1 VWTKLDVPSKQHL
14 RVLTAGSGLDLLF
27 LWPVSGGLKIWHQ
40 QRYVCSCQLHDTAV
54 IAGQIEGSS
63 FFQRYRL
70 FVRQRHLFSENKDP
84 LDMPRKLLSMSAFA
98 CGICL
103 AVASM
108 NAATSDDGGVR
119 KVPVA
124 VFQDEQRATSA
135 TPSELP
141 SGTIDHGAVSGR
153 RDYRQELQY
162 DSSILQIRSQLH
174 GIARPEQNA
183 VMTALLSGRIMA
195 IHVQEGARVQSGERL
210 ASLDDGLAK
219 AQVEVAKIEANR
231 MGALNRSELAVKQA
245 QRKLERLQ
253 KASLKTTTA
262 LFEIEELQSLV
273 EQAAADR
280 DAAAEAQAIAK
291 ANLKLAEE
299 QLRRNTLFAPFDSVI
314 VQIHQ
319 KVGTTVDPSLPVITL
334 SNLQRL
340 EVEMYVPVDRFGMLR
355 PGSTIQV
362 LAGAPIHRQLSATVN
377 SVSPVI
383 DSSSNTFRCALL
395 IQNQDGTLPAGFT
408 VTLPDQPVDQLSEAT
423 SQQKSE
429 R

>member
-1 VWTKLDVPSKQHL
+1 
-14 RVLTAGSGLDLLF
+14 
-27 LWPVSGGLKIWHQ
+27 
-40 QRYVCSCQLHDTAV
+40 
-54 IAGQIEGSS
+54 
-63 FFQRYRL
+63 
-70 FVRQRHLFSENKDP
+70 
-84 LDMPRKLLSMSAFA
+84 M
-98 CGICL
+98 
-103 AVASM
+103 
-108 NAATSDDGGVR
+108 
-119 KVPVA
+119 
-124 VFQDEQRATSA
+124 
-135 TPSELP
+135 
-141 SGTIDHGAVSGR
+141 
-153 RDYRQELQY
+153 
-162 DSSILQIRSQLH
+162 QIRSQLH
-174 GIARPEQNA
+174 GIARP
-183 VMTALLSGRIMA
+183 
-195 IHVQEGARVQSGERL
+195 
-210 ASLDDGLAK
+210 
-219 AQVEVAKIEANR
+219 
-231 MGALNRSELAVKQA
+231 ELAVKQA

-299 QLRRNTLFAPFDSVI
+299 QLRRNTLFAPFDGVI
-314 VQIHQ
+314 VQVHQ
-319 KVGTTVDPSLPVITL
+319 KVGATVDPSLPVITL

-362 LAGAPIHRQLSATVN
+362 LAGAPVHRQLSATVN

-383 DSSSNTFRCALL
+383 DSSSNTFRCDLL